1 MAVSEA
7 AIEAGLRAGIAS
19 GDIAARI
26 NETLGKWL
34 VVPTVVVDRG
44 RVTIDAS
51 AIDVTLDCRA
61 IDACPFFV
69 DLNFRATV
77 HLVPEVVGRKLWLR
91 SDGIDVN
98 LDNTDAVYCLLAG
111 ALAPPGGLLFTGI
124 TLGIA
129 AFYTT
134 PFNKTVPGSWQGKRL
149 PGTELYPYVE
159 LRAGGD
165 RAGHL
170 DASGALHLVPDD
182 VNAFVYVQ
190 VVRLEGPSGKVV
202 PVSGA
207 RVELLEL
214 GSPQPVGDDFVV
226 PEDWSVT
233 KTVRWRETTRSMD
246 YRAQPDIVL
255 TGASTERHGLA
266 QLATGPLS
274 RTGYLSTFVETVVDT
289 RDSEVISQRWEH
301 DSHGGDAPDLA
312 LRITLPDGSK
322 PIERQLISLNFQG
335 RVMGTMQDP
344 VRVVFPPTFAWPAPD
359 PEPNRCEAEAAKVR
373 SAETALEA
381 LDFEVEQ
388 LQAELGHASPAE
400 KRAILA
406 EIRRIRAQRI
416 PDAQEA
422 LSAAELA
429 LDRCCASGGPR
440 RNAIPLVAEPSSALR
455 PPMNSAERRT
465 RGLHVSANY
474 KARGPSTT
482 SQVPRSCMGL
492 ASN

>member
-1 MAVSEA
+1 MSEA

-26 NETLGKWL
+26 NEKLDKWL
-34 VVPTVVVDRG
+34 IVPTVVVDRG
-44 RVTIDAS
+44 SVTIDAS
-51 AIDVTLDCRA
+51 AIHVTLDCRA
-61 IDACPFFV
+61 IDACPFLV

-77 HLVPEVVGRKLWLR
+77 HLVPEVVGRKLRLR

-111 ALAPPGGLLFTGI
+111 ALAQGGLLFTGI
-124 TLGIA
+124 ALGIA
-129 AFYTT
+129 AFDPT
-134 PFNKTVPGSWQGKRL
+134 PFNKAVPGSWQGERL

-159 LRAGGD
+159 LAQVAT

-182 VNAFVYVQ
+182 VSSFVYVQ
-190 VVRLEGPSGKVV
+190 VVRLAGPSGKVV

-255 TGASTERHGLA
+255 TSASTERHGLA

-274 RTGYLSTFVETVVDT
+274 RTAYLSTFVETVVDT
-289 RDSEVISQRWEH
+289 RDSEVISQRREH

-344 VRVVFPPTFAWPAPD
+344 VRVVLPPTFAWPGPD
-359 PEPNRCEAEAAKVR
+359 PDPNRCEAEAAKVR
-373 SAETALEA
+373 SAEAALEA
-381 LDFEVEQ
+381 LDFEVKQ
-388 LQAELGHASPAE
+388 LQAELSHASPEE
-400 KRAILA
+400 KRVILA
-406 EIRRIRAQRI
+406 EIRRIRTQRI

-422 LSAAELA
+422 LAEAKLA
-429 LDRCCASGGPR
+429 LDRCRASGGRR
-440 RNAIPLVAEPSSALR
+440 RNAIPLVAKSSPALR
-455 PPMNSAERRT
+455 P
-465 RGLHVSANY
+465 L
-474 KARGPSTT
+474 
-482 SQVPRSCMGL
+482 
-492 ASN
+492 